1 MGRPQAL
8 ARGQLVR
15 NQVAGARTA
24 VAAAQAKAAAGG
36 SFLGTVVEGTP
47 CLPGP
52 SADLLQIVY

>member
-1 MGRPQAL
+1 M